1 MEQDSARR
9 IAEAIELF
17 DKQQYQEA
25 FSAFTEM
32 YHASRSAGDK
42 QEIFQLLLIKKLD
55 GLSDA
60 PGSVLIHGTSSHS
73 G

>member
-1 MEQDSARR
+1 MDQDRARR

-32 YHASRSAGDK
+32 Y
-42 QEIFQLLLIKKLD
+42 
-55 GLSDA
+55 LS
-60 PGSVLIHGTSSHS
+60 LIHI
-73 G
+73 